1 MIIWKNKMG
10 AEHVAQRQWVSK
22 KLAAA
27 FFARADSQGEIHPQP
42 ERLQAAVNAGQ
53 VKTKDSGKKTTYN
66 LWDCMQACRVM

>member
-1 MIIWKNKMG
+1 MIIWKNRMG

-42 ERLQAAVNAGQ
+42 ERLQAAGDAGEVQ
-53 VKTKDSGKKTTYN
+53 TRDSGKKMTYN
-66 LWDCMQACRVM
+66 LWDCMQACRVL

>member
-1 MIIWKNKMG
+1 MIIWKNRMG

-27 FFARADSQGEIHPQP
+27 FFARADSQGEIHPQY
-42 ERLQAAVNAGQ
+42 ERLQAAVDAGE
-53 VKTKDSGKKTTYN
+53 VKTRDTGKKMTYN

>member
-27 FFARADSQGEIHPQP
+27 FFARADSRGEIHPQY
-42 ERLQAAVNAGQ
+42 ERLQAAVDAGM
-53 VKTKDSGKKTTYN
+53 VKTRGGKKTTYN
-66 LWDCMQACRVM
+66 LWDCMQECRVL

>member
-1 MIIWKNKMG
+1 MIIWKNRMG

-42 ERLQAAVNAGQ
+42 ERLQAAVDAGQ
-53 VKTKDSGKKTTYN
+53 VTTTDSGKKTTYN
-66 LWDCMQACRVM
+66 LWDCMQACRVL

>member
-1 MIIWKNKMG
+1 MIIWKNRMG

-42 ERLQAAVNAGQ
+42 ERLLAAVDAGEVQ
-53 VKTKDSGKKTTYN
+53 TRDSGKKMTYN
-66 LWDCMQACRVM
+66 LWDCMQACRVL

>member
-42 ERLQAAVNAGQ
+42 ERL
-53 VKTKDSGKKTTYN
+53 
-66 LWDCMQACRVM
+66 